1 MMLRRTGRLCRAGG
15 RRMKRAIWVSFK
27 TNHIAW
33 TQRVGEAIKA
43 ELQGGDV
50 QEAFR
55 HLKGWYHAKT
65 EVKARQSFQTMERQT
80 AERVALYTR
89 RTPPGEPL
97 LINITPV
104 PIPDSAPTDSEVRNA
119 AGELSNGRSGGASK
133 MRAEHV
139 KEWLQG
145 IKREEDPKQNGNQGA
160 GDSWR
165 LLMRLVTAVWET
177 GTIPQQM
184 GWVIVILIPKGGG
197 DYRRV
202 GLLEPIWK
210 IIEPV
215 MDQLLNAIAL
225 H

>member
-1 MMLRRTGRLCRAGG
+1 
-15 RRMKRAIWVSFK
+15 
-27 TNHIAW
+27 
-33 TQRVGEAIKA
+33 
-43 ELQGGDV
+43 
-50 QEAFR
+50 
-55 HLKGWYHAKT
+55 
-65 EVKARQSFQTMERQT
+65 MERQT
-80 AERVALYTR
+80 AERVVLYTR

-104 PIPDSAPTDSEVRNA
+104 PIPDSAPTDSEVRGA
-119 AGELSNGRSGGASK
+119 AGELSNGRSRGALK
-133 MRAEHV
+133 MRAEHA
-139 KEWLQG
+139 KKWLQG
-145 IKREEDPKQNGNQGA
+145 IRREEDPKQNGNQGA

-210 IIEPV
+210 IIEHV

>member
-1 MMLRRTGRLCRAGG
+1 MLE
-15 RRMKRAIWVSFK
+15 V
-27 TNHIAW
+27 
-33 TQRVGEAIKA
+33 EA
-43 ELQGGDV
+43 
-50 QEAFR
+50 R
-55 HLKGWYHAKT
+55 PC
-65 EVKARQSFQTMERQT
+65 FQTMERQT
-80 AERVALYTR
+80 AEWVALYTW

-177 GTIPQQM
+177 GTIPQQL
-184 GWVIVILIPKGGG
+184 GWVIVVLIP
-197 DYRRV
+197 
-202 GLLEPIWK
+202 
-210 IIEPV
+210 
-215 MDQLLNAIAL
+215 
-225 H
+225 